1 MNPGQITAGGGA
13 GGGGRS
19 LAKMPE
25 HARFSSLSTIHLNIF
40 TILLLLLG
48 VYMRRRFI
56 LHSATMRSGVPAGKI
71 RAFPRWDLDF
81 LFLCRVLKVN
91 GWMWK
96 VLPNYICEF
105 FLILNVKYSE

>member
-1 MNPGQITAGGGA
+1 MSVSGSYESRPDNGRGR
-13 GGGGRS
+13 GGGRWEEPRKNARARS
-19 LAKMPE
+19 LLVPFYNTFE
-25 HARFSSLSTIHLNIF
+25 YF

-96 VLPNYICEF
+96 VLPNYICDF
-105 FLILNVKYSE
+105 F